1 MRSSCFGE
9 QGQLPH
15 LMNPLEAV
23 LGKPP
28 PDKTSPRVERLR
40 WIRRAG
46 YIRLAPLEILVLVLL
61 GIYDNVYIASGLA
74 AVWLLCVVDIS
85 LRIRRGD
92 GSDPSDQT
100 RMRGTSGCRL
110 ARDPTARLSVRSSRG

>member
-1 MRSSCFGE
+1 
-9 QGQLPH
+9 
-15 LMNPLEAV
+15 MNPLKEARPRT
-23 LGKPP
+23 PP

-46 YIRLAPLEILVLVLL
+46 YIRLAPLEILVPVLL

-85 LRIRRGD
+85 LRIRREQRKR
-92 GSDPSDQT
+92 PE
-100 RMRGTSGCRL
+100 
-110 ARDPTARLSVRSSRG
+110 